1 MKRYNMQ
8 IIFSKLNIIIG
19 MNFILLFIIL
29 FGYVGENDTIRVY
42 LLAILGFSFILEEI
56 TKELTGEYSYIF
68 IKAMNLIKQLLI
80 VFLFFLLK
88 DMFLMSVYCFSIHIY
103 TSLQLLLVFKNTNIK
118 HRVYAFGQIV
128 IPLFI
133 VFGVEVYKECLSLDE
148 LLVCVLLF
156 ITYVFMLKVV
166 EKYLRISDKIILNSD
181 INAVSVCENDNTI
194 IEDES
199 RASSKVIS
207 RMLGIKESDA
217 SNFKYHKEIDIENFK
232 KFSQN
237 IDISNEIKSLVNE
250 LMKKIKGTHF
260 VLVFLENDSQKTVN
274 TMGIETVIGRDLAN
288 RTKEAVNNG
297 LFKDIFNTKST
308 VIDNN
313 IDYNKYK
320 FLKKEDGIK
329 SILFTPLLKY
339 DLIVGWC
346 VLASKN
352 EGFFKESELM
362 FYEILTDEII
372 PRCEEIYLFKQMEQL
387 AIRDSLT
394 GVYNR
399 RYLTEL
405 FNEIS
410 NEVRSIKSNKFKMSI
425 ILFDLD
431 RFKRI
436 NDTYGHL
443 FGDTVIKVCANIA
456 KDIASKNNG
465 IISRYGG
472 EEFVI
477 IFPGK
482 NVEETQKIVKNIMDE
497 ISNFEFVV
505 NEKVVNVN
513 ISVGITAYPEI
524 TKEIENLLKEVDW
537 AMYYS
542 KQNGRGI
549 ATVYSNNVLKYLKM
563 IGEI

>member
-29 FGYVGENDTIRVY
+29 FAYVGENDTIRVY

-128 IPLFI
+128 ISLFI
-133 VFGVEVYKECLSLDE
+133 VFGVEVYKKCISLDE

-181 INAVSVCENDNTI
+181 INVVSVCENDNTI

-237 IDISNEIKSLVNE
+237 IDISNEIKSLVN
-250 LMKKIKGTHF
+250 G
-260 VLVFLENDSQKTVN
+260 
-274 TMGIETVIGRDLAN
+274 
-288 RTKEAVNNG
+288 TKEAVNNG

-497 ISNFEFVV
+497 ISNFEFIV

-549 ATVYSNNVLKYLKM
+549 ATVYSKNVLKYLKM

>member
-1 MKRYNMQ
+1 
-8 IIFSKLNIIIG
+8 
-19 MNFILLFIIL
+19 
-29 FGYVGENDTIRVY
+29 
-42 LLAILGFSFILEEI
+42 
-56 TKELTGEYSYIF
+56 
-68 IKAMNLIKQLLI
+68 
-80 VFLFFLLK
+80 
-88 DMFLMSVYCFSIHIY
+88 MS
-103 TSLQLLLVFKNTNIK
+103 
-118 HRVYAFGQIV
+118 
-128 IPLFI
+128 
-133 VFGVEVYKECLSLDE
+133 
-148 LLVCVLLF
+148 
-156 ITYVFMLKVV
+156 
-166 EKYLRISDKIILNSD
+166 
-181 INAVSVCENDNTI
+181 I
-194 IEDES
+194 IED
-199 RASSKVIS
+199 
-207 RMLGIKESDA
+207 
-217 SNFKYHKEIDIENFK
+217 
-232 KFSQN
+232 
-237 IDISNEIKSLVNE
+237 
-250 LMKKIKGTHF
+250 MKKLIAMLTYF
-260 VLVFLENDSQKTVN
+260 DYDTINWFLYVLNDS
-274 TMGIETVIGRDLAN
+274 
-288 RTKEAVNNG
+288 
-297 LFKDIFNTKST
+297 SY
-308 VIDNN
+308 
-313 IDYNKYK
+313 YNKYK

-410 NEVRSIKSNKFKMSI
+410 NEVRSIKSKMSI

-497 ISNFEFVV
+497 ISNFEFIV